1 MADPKKLK
9 PFILRWEGG
18 YVNDPDDSGGAT
30 NKGITIATFRHYYGA
45 SASIAQLK
53 ALTDEQWM
61 QIFLCG
67 FWSPFKADK
76 IANQS
81 VANICVDWAWAS
93 GTGTAIREVQALLGV
108 DVDGIVGTKTLTA
121 INQANQ
127 RHLFAKIQ
135 SARLRFVDAVVRRN
149 PRKKKYLNGWRKRIN
164 SLSFAE

>member
-1 MADPKKLK
+1 MADPQKLK
-9 PFILRWEGG
+9 PFILRREGG

-45 SASIAQLK
+45 NATIKQLQ

-61 QIFLCG
+61 HIFLCG
-67 FWSPFKADK
+67 FWNPFKADN

-81 VANICVDWAWAS
+81 IANICVDWAWAS

-108 DVDGIVGTKTLTA
+108 AVDGIVGAKTLAA
-121 INQANQ
+121 INNAIQ

-135 SARLRFVDAVVRRN
+135 SARLRFVEGVVRRS
-149 PRKKKYLNGWRKRIN
+149 PRKKKFLNGWRRRIN
-164 SLSFAE
+164 SLSFEE